1 VAVELQ
7 TPTEAVATAVL
18 QAEEEVPSITTIT
31 KQWQTTRVQDAHQH
45 QDRTQTTATTRMS
58 HVRTTARQE
67 GRINRQ
73 TDQISQLK
81 DRISLQ
87 QDRIS
92 QQTDSHRKIRTTLL
106 PTAIVSHVQA
116 RNTLDRSVRT
126 RQLREPTATPVSE
139 TATAALREAPLQHR
153 EATAVHL
160 VAAAASTPAHAVVA
174 LAAVSAQ
181 VAAEAVSAAAED
193 NFINFKTL

>member
-1 VAVELQ
+1 MAVELQ
-7 TPTEAVATAVL
+7 TPTEAVATAAL

-45 QDRTQTTATTRMS
+45 QDRTQTTA
-58 HVRTTARQE
+58 RQE
-67 GRINRQ
+67 GRISRQ

-81 DRISLQ
+81 DRTSLQ
-87 QDRIS
+87 QDQVS

-106 PTAIVSHVQA
+106 PTATVSHVQA

-126 RQLREPTATPVSE
+126 RQRREPTATPVSE